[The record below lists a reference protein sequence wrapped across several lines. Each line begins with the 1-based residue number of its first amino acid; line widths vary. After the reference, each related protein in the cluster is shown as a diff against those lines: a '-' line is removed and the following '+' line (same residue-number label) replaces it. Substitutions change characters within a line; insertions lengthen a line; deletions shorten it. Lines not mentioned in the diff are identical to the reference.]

1 MTVPGKGGRPR
12 KWRTDADRQRA
23 WRARTN
29 GTDQPPTLVQALDD
43 GDELARA
50 WEMIRDL
57 GEQLQAANDKTG
69 RLQTELNRVKR
80 ERATED
86 RRWGWITTANDHLTT
101 DNHRLG
107 AELDEALDRAR
118 NLSIELNTTHR
129 QLAAAISAPE
139 PSSLTQPV
147 LPRAERRRLE
157 REQRR
162 QPGQ

>member
-23 WRARTN
+23 WRARVN
-29 GTDQPPTLVQALDD
+29 GVNEPPTMVVALDE

-50 WEMIRDL
+50 WATIRDL
-57 GEQLQAANDKTG
+57 GEQLQAAKDKAH
-69 RLQTELNRVKR
+69 RLQIELNKERR
-80 ERATED
+80 DRATED
-86 RRWGWITTANDHLTT
+86 RRWGWITTANDHLTA

-107 AELDEALDRAR
+107 AELDEALDKAR
-118 NLSIELNTTHR
+118 NLSIELNTTRR
-129 QLAAAISAPE
+129 QLTAAAPTPE
-139 PSSLTQPV
+139 PSSLAQPV

-162 QPGQ
+162 QPDQ

>member
-29 GTDQPPTLVQALDD
+29 GTEQPPTLVQALDE

-57 GEQLQAANDKTG
+57 GSQLEAAKDKTH
-69 RLQTELNRVKR
+69 RLQVELSRERR

-86 RRWGWITTANDHLTT
+86 RRWGWIITANEQLTA

-107 AELDEALDRAR
+107 ADLDEALDKAR
-118 NLSIELNTTHR
+118 DLEIRLQQATR
-129 QLAAAISAPE
+129 RLAPTPPPE
-139 PSSLTQPV
+139 PSAPASPALS
-147 LPRAERRRLE
+147 RAERRRLE

-162 QPGQ
+162 RQ